1 MNEYLSPYLCGCRRG
16 FNTQTPLSPLIEK
29 CYINDYGAAILMD
42 ISKAFDTISHEPLI
56 AS

>member
-29 CYINDYGAAILMD
+29 CYINEYGAAILMH